1 MDLDEGVMNVLPTLI
16 GSGLVIAAVVWS
28 MIIGAK
34 RKKCARWNQI
44 ALLAARS
51 AAEKRNS

>member
-1 MDLDEGVMNVLPTLI
+1 MNVLPTLI